1 MSAVDLRGLDAR
13 VDRWD
18 SLAES
23 LQDRR
28 TEISRLRWLGAL
40 LVVPLVAVPVVWTEQ
55 DPVARTATLEANSVI
70 RPTAVAPIPLEVNPR
85 VEKWINAFETSRS
98 GEFGR
103 LMQQRGVFADVI
115 QGKLRERGM
124 PEGLL
129 YLAMIESGLFPN
141 AVSRVSA
148 VGVWQFMSPTAMQYG
163 LRVDEYVD
171 ERRDPL
177 AATDAALDYLDW
189 LHNRF
194 GGSWY
199 LAAAAFNAGPG
210 RMERIL
216 NRHADGRFSDSE
228 AYWRVLDY
236 LPRETREYVP
246 KMIALT
252 VLANEADANGAHIS
266 DVEPYTYDNVFVPGR
281 TTLASIAG
289 ILSVDEEALRA
300 LNPHLVRGETPP
312 NEIYG
317 VRIPVGTSATVVN
330 GLSRRPMPM
339 RAADDD

>member
-1 MSAVDLRGLDAR
+1 MSAVDLYGLDAR

-23 LQDRR
+23 LKDRR

-40 LVVPLVAVPVVWTEQ
+40 LVAPLFAVPVVWAEQ
-55 DPVARTATLEANSVI
+55 DPVARATTLASITAA
-70 RPTAVAPIPLEVNPR
+70 RPTAVAPIPLEVNSR
-85 VEKWINAFETSRS
+85 VERWINAFETSRS
-98 GEFGR
+98 GEFER
-103 LMQQRGVFADVI
+103 LMQQRGVFADMI
-115 QGKLRERGM
+115 RGKLRERGM
-124 PEGLL
+124 PGGLL
-129 YLAMIESGLFPN
+129 YIAMIESGLFPN

-148 VGVWQFMSPTAMQYG
+148 VGMWQFMSPTAMQYG
-163 LRVDEYVD
+163 LRVDSFVD

-228 AYWRVLDY
+228 AYWEVLDY

-252 VLANEADANGAHIS
+252 MLANEADATGTHVS
-266 DVEPYTYDNVFVPGR
+266 DVEPYTYDNVFVPGL
-281 TTLASIAG
+281 TTLASIAET
-289 ILSVDEEALRA
+289 ISVDEEALRA
-300 LNPHLVRGETPP
+300 LNPHLLRGVTPP

-317 VRIPVGTSATVVN
+317 VRIPVGMGAMVVN

-339 RAADDD
+339 QAADDD